1 MSFGIQ
7 ISLKIYFCTMFV
19 GPVLIRHLEIVE
31 RNKEHFKTAHRKA
44 KNMSLKSDSNFPLY
58 LCFPLIQ
65 YDFCFLLRK
74 CFLVQTPQFLITDR
88 TSQDLETFLSVFSS
102 RITVRLSVSQIN
114 SMTKNKLYYYS
125 VRKMSLRK
133 LLQHLHSI
141 GMLHLGCDHEQD
153 IYVNRHILTLCISEI
168 SPVFRIQIETST
180 WLHIMKKK
188 GRFLSLERQAL
199 LPM

>member
-44 KNMSLKSDSNFPLY
+44 KNMSLNSDSNFPLY
-58 LCFPLIQ
+58 PCFPLIQ

-88 TSQDLETFLSVFSS
+88 SESGFRDILKCLFQQD
-102 RITVRLSVSQIN
+102 
-114 SMTKNKLYYYS
+114 Y
-125 VRKMSLRK
+125 
-133 LLQHLHSI
+133 
-141 GMLHLGCDHEQD
+141 
-153 IYVNRHILTLCISEI
+153 SEI
-168 SPVFRIQIETST
+168 VSILDRSMSPLCKFPRSPTKDGFLCS
-180 WLHIMKKK
+180 HICK
-188 GRFLSLERQAL
+188 GK
-199 LPM
+199 